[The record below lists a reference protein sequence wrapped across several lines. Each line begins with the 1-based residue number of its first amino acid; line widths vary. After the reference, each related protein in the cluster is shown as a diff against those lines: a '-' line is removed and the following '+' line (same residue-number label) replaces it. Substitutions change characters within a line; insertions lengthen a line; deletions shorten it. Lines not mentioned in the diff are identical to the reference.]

1 MRLAI
6 ATDGTTLES
15 EVCPSF
21 GRTETFLI
29 VDTET
34 LEVEVLPNAAAHA
47 QGGAGIVAAQALV
60 DAGVDAAVALYLGQN
75 AADVLTS
82 AGVPVYKGVP
92 GTAAET
98 VRRFNA
104 NELTVLKD
112 VHPGH
117 HRHGK

>member
-1 MRLAI
+1 MKLAI

-34 LEVEVLPNAAAHA
+34 LEVEVMPNAAAQA
-47 QGGAGIVAAQALV
+47 QGGAGILAAQSLV

-75 AADVLTS
+75 AADVLNA
-82 AGVPVYKGVP
+82 AGIPIYHGVA

-104 NELTVLKD
+104 KELSLLTN

-117 HRHGK
+117 HQHGK